1 MPLLPVHSTVFSNDN
16 THYNASVPGGLRS
29 CCQFSHNTVHFFLIL
44 SKERKKTEPLA
55 VIDFNHEEDSALP
68 DRIKFVAI
76 VPLLIF
82 CFNRGAVFP
91 L

>member
-1 MPLLPVHSTVFSNDN
+1 MQVYLGDLEVA
-16 THYNASVPGGLRS
+16 AS
-29 CCQFSHNTVHFFLIL
+29 SHITQCIFFLIL